1 MNKQSQC
8 DRFKKYREE
17 EMNKPVRG
25 IGEGIRQPESNWV
38 WLVDNTLIPVSE
50 VSRAAWHLFQGRPGC
65 SLVIFWEATRLLS
78 FMVHYNMSTLKVNP
92 IFLEAKPRNLCAI
105 KKSN

>member
-65 SLVIFWEATRLLS
+65 SLVIFWEA
-78 FMVHYNMSTLKVNP
+78 HETLIIHGSLQYEYSKS
-92 IFLEAKPRNLCAI
+92 KPHLPWGKA
-105 KKSN
+105 KKSLCN